1 MRMLSAA
8 IALALMVAACGD
20 DVAEPGKDGTRSGVG
35 PGISV
40 TEAIEGDF
48 VGPVLVNGYLFV
60 DAAGEMTLA
69 EMVLESYPPQPG
81 GATLEVEGLDLSQ
94 MELQSEQGMS
104 WTDDT
109 IQVLG
114 TVEGGKLTV
123 DAPTSG

>member
-1 MRMLSAA
+1 MLSAA
-8 IALALMVAACGD
+8 TVLALMLTACGED
-20 DVAEPGKDGTRSGVG
+20 GAVPGGVTQSGVG

-48 VGPVLVNGYLFV
+48 DVPVLVNGYLFV
-60 DAAGEMTLA
+60 DAEGEVTLA

-81 GATLEVEGLDLSQ
+81 GATLEVEGMELSQ
-94 MELQSEQGMS
+94 VELQSDQGMS

-114 TVEGGKLTV
+114 TVADGKLV
-123 DAPTSG
+123 VGARSSG